1 MSDKF
6 YINKDR
12 EIVVGS
18 ELNKND
24 IITNELFTIF
34 IDYIDR
40 SFNGRLRSMR
50 IDIDNYS
57 ITINKKRNLPK
68 RDYS

>member
-6 YINKDR
+6 YINKDK

-24 IITNELFTIF
+24 IITDELFTIF

-40 SFNGRLRSMR
+40 NFNGRLRNLK

-57 ITINKKRNLPK
+57 INITKKRNLPK
-68 RDYS
+68 KDYS